1 VGETATIR
9 IGIMKTDDLDQV
21 FAIERASFSSP
32 WSWQLFLR
40 ELHNPAISTLLVAFE
55 DLETSRG
62 GQPPARAVK
71 GYVVFWVVADEMHIL
86 NLAVAPTYRQQ
97 GIAKRLV
104 QGALEKAYG
113 KGARTAYL
121 EVRASNAAAQKL
133 YLGLGFTG
141 ISLRR
146 GYYDRPTE
154 DAVIMELGPGA
165 FKTLVEQKN

>member
-1 VGETATIR
+1 MGETARITI
-9 IGIMKTDDLDQV
+9 GVMKTADLDQV
-21 FAIERASFSSP
+21 LAIERASFSSP
-32 WSWQLFLR
+32 WSRQLFLR
-40 ELHNPAISTLLVAFE
+40 EIHNPAISTLLVAFK
-55 DLETSRG
+55 DLETSPG
-62 GQPPARAVK
+62 GQPARMVK

-86 NLAVAPTYRQQ
+86 NLAVAPVNRQQ

-104 QGALEKAYG
+104 QGALEKAYA

-133 YLGLGFTG
+133 YLGLGFSG

-146 GYYDRPTE
+146 AYYDRPTE